1 MKNSGSHS
9 PSGTLGDLQSRP
21 VNRIKGFCET
31 CRAGLAS
38 RSKRFCGP
46 CYDVRLQANIAK
58 NHAKHYAKIKAARDA
73 SQ

>member
-1 MKNSGSHS
+1 VKKSGSHS
-9 PSGTLGDLQSRP
+9 PFGTLGDLQSRP

-31 CRAGLAS
+31 CGAGLPN
-38 RSKRFCGP
+38 RGKRFCGP
-46 CYDVRLQANIAK
+46 CYDVRQQVNIAK